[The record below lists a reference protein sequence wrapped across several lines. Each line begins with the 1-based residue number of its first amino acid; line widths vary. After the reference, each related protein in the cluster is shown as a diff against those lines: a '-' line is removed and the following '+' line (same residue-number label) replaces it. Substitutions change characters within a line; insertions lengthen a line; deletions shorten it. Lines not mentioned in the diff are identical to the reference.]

1 MTVLRYVRMMTAVMP
16 LPGMVLRIFM
26 LCLERSGA
34 YAQNASV
41 PVSVV
46 LLLRVCCR
54 SVRKGTGSDV
64 FPFDAEKDKA
74 YT

>member
-1 MTVLRYVRMMTAVMP
+1 
-16 LPGMVLRIFM
+16 M

-41 PVSVV
+41 PVSMV
-46 LLLRVCCR
+46 LLLRASR
-54 SVRKGTGSDV
+54 GTVRKGTGSDV